1 MKKRKHRPAAKARPK
16 RSANPRP
23 VSAPPLEIEKE
34 LRRLRSAR
42 NSLERR
48 LTAAV
53 QEIGLL
59 RQYELRAQMLEGE
72 LGELRVRSEERIR
85 DLESRLHGASIV
97 ATPE

>member
-1 MKKRKHRPAAKARPK
+1 MRAAKQAAPAAL
-16 RSANPRP
+16 
-23 VSAPPLEIEKE
+23 PLETQKE

-53 QEIGLL
+53 QEIGLC
-59 RQYELRAQMLEGE
+59 RQYEVRARMLENE
-72 LGELRVRSEERIR
+72 LGELRARSEQRIR
-85 DLESRLHGASIV
+85 ELESRLNGASIV